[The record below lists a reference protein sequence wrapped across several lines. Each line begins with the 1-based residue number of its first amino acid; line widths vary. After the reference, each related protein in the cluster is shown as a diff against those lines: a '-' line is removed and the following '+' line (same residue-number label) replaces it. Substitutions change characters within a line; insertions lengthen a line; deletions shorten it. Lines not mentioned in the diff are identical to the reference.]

1 MAVEFIFTFIMVYI
15 ILSLI
20 LSVVSL
26 LGLFKV
32 LLVTFITVLIV
43 NRYI

>member
-1 MAVEFIFTFIMVYI
+1 MVYI